1 MTFLLT
7 KIFLKSSVQKI
18 TEQNGISDVRK
29 KSKAQITLY
38 VLLFAYLI
46 GVMWFLSTKMIN
58 VLKEIE
64 AQAVFIDL
72 VFMMVFFLNILQA
85 VFSSINLLYFSK
97 DTDSI
102 LTLPLKPYQI
112 ILARTNVMLILEI
125 AVNMLIGLVPLVIYG
140 IKLNCNALYY
150 ISVVIGLI
158 LLPVLPVI
166 IISLISMVIMSF
178 SKITKNKNKFQLFT
192 TLIMLAL
199 VVAFSIGI
207 TKIDSETMTDEQMA
221 QTLTSAGG
229 FTQMLKTYFP
239 TFGFLSDSV
248 HSNNILTILLETVK
262 TVLVTLAGVIIYLLC
277 AQKLYFKGLI
287 GSLYSGEKTKK
298 GKIKINA
305 KTGKLGFTYVL
316 KELKILVRN
325 PVYLVQCVLPALI
338 FPVLFIGLIF
348 ILPEEETSGITNALS
363 MMLEFNK
370 PLILM
375 GLVAAMQFFA
385 MFIYVSITAI
395 SREGKNATFI
405 KYIPVPLYKQ
415 YIYKIIPNIL
425 MNIFST
431 VIVLGIVRYLL
442 PISITDLIIVFAV
455 SILMNISLSMLCLI
469 MDLKRPKLQWNT
481 EYAVVKQNMNL
492 IFPMIFGTINIGIII
507 FVNTTLKMYSAYI
520 QLAIITLI
528 YILLNVFVYIYLY
541 KKQYELAKK
550 II

>member
-7 KIFLKSSVQKI
+7 KIFLKSSMQKI
-18 TEQNGISDVRK
+18 TEQNGIKDVRK

-38 VLLFAYLI
+38 ALLFAYLI
-46 GVMWFLSTKMIN
+46 GIMWFLSTKMIN
-58 VLKEIE
+58 VLKEINAE
-64 AQAVFIDL
+64 TVFIDL
-72 VFMMVFFLNILQA
+72 VFMMVFFLNILQT

-102 LTLPLKPYQI
+102 LSLPLKPYQI
-112 ILARTNVMLILEI
+112 ILARTNVMLILEF
-125 AVNMLIGLVPLVIYG
+125 AVNILIGLIPLIIYG
-140 IKLNCNALYY
+140 VKLNCNALYY
-150 ISVVIGLI
+150 ISVIIGLM
-158 LLPVLPVI
+158 LLPILPVI
-166 IISLISMVIMSF
+166 IVSLISMVIMSF

-192 TLIMLAL
+192 TLLMLVL
-199 VVAFSIGI
+199 VIAFSVAT

-221 QTLTSAGG
+221 QTLTSAGS
-229 FTQMLKTYFP
+229 FTDMLKTYFP
-239 TFGFLSDSV
+239 TFGFLVNSI
-248 HSNNILTILLETVK
+248 HSNNILTLILETVK
-262 TVLVTLAGVIIYLLC
+262 TIAVTFIGVVIYLLC

-287 GSLYSGEKTKK
+287 GSLYSGEKTKRGK
-298 GKIKINA
+298 VKIKA
-305 KTGKLGFTYVL
+305 KSKRLGIIYVF
-316 KELKILVRN
+316 KELKILIRN

-348 ILPEEETSGITNALS
+348 IASDEELKGITNSLAL
-363 MMLEFNK
+363 MINFNK

-375 GLVAAMQFFA
+375 GLVAIMQFFA

-415 YIYKIIPNIL
+415 YIYKIIPNVL

-431 VIVLGIVRYLL
+431 LIVLGIARYLL
-442 PISITDLIIVFAV
+442 PIEITDLIIVFV
-455 SILMNISLSMLCLI
+455 ISILMNVSLSMLCLI

-492 IFPMIFGTINIGIII
+492 IFPMIFGTINVGIVI

-520 QLAIITLI
+520 QLVIIAMI
-528 YILLNVFVYIYLY
+528 YILANICIYIYLY

-550 II
+550 IM

>member
-150 ISVVIGLI
+150 ISAVIGLI

-199 VVAFSIGI
+199 VVAFSIGV
-207 TKIDSETMTDEQMA
+207 TKIDNETMTDEQMA
-221 QTLTSAGG
+221 QTLTSAGE

-305 KTGKLGFTYVL
+305 KSGKLGFTYVL

-363 MMLEFNK
+363 MMLELNK

-375 GLVAAMQFFA
+375 GLVAVIQFFA

-442 PISITDLIIVFAV
+442 PIPITDLIIVFVV

-492 IFPMIFGTINIGIII
+492 VFPMIFGTINIGIII

-528 YILLNVFVYIYLY
+528 YILLNIFVYIYLY

>member
-229 FTQMLKTYFP
+229 FTKMLKTYFP

-262 TVLVTLAGVIIYLLC
+262 TVLVTFAGVIIYLLC

-305 KTGKLGFTYVL
+305 KSGKLGFTYVL

-442 PISITDLIIVFAV
+442 SISITDLIIVFAV

>member
-1 MTFLLT
+1 
-7 KIFLKSSVQKI
+7 
-18 TEQNGISDVRK
+18 
-29 KSKAQITLY
+29 
-38 VLLFAYLI
+38 
-46 GVMWFLSTKMIN
+46 MIN

-262 TVLVTLAGVIIYLLC
+262 TVLVTFAGVIIYLLC

-298 GKIKINA
+298 A
-305 KTGKLGFTYVL
+305 KL
-316 KELKILVRN
+316 K
-325 PVYLVQCVLPALI
+325 
-338 FPVLFIGLIF
+338 
-348 ILPEEETSGITNALS
+348 
-363 MMLEFNK
+363 
-370 PLILM
+370 
-375 GLVAAMQFFA
+375 
-385 MFIYVSITAI
+385 
-395 SREGKNATFI
+395 
-405 KYIPVPLYKQ
+405 
-415 YIYKIIPNIL
+415 
-425 MNIFST
+425 
-431 VIVLGIVRYLL
+431 
-442 PISITDLIIVFAV
+442 
-455 SILMNISLSMLCLI
+455 
-469 MDLKRPKLQWNT
+469 
-481 EYAVVKQNMNL
+481 
-492 IFPMIFGTINIGIII
+492 
-507 FVNTTLKMYSAYI
+507 
-520 QLAIITLI
+520 
-528 YILLNVFVYIYLY
+528 
-541 KKQYELAKK
+541 
-550 II
+550 

>member
-7 KIFLKSSVQKI
+7 KIFLKCSMQKI
-18 TEQNGISDVRK
+18 TEQNGIGDIRK
-29 KSKAQITLY
+29 KSKSQITLY
-38 VLLFAYLI
+38 ILLFAYLI
-46 GVMWFLSTKMIN
+46 GLMWFLSTKIIN
-58 VLKEIE
+58 VLKEINAE
-64 AQAVFIDL
+64 AVFIDL
-72 VFMMVFFLNILQA
+72 VFMMVFFLNILQT

-112 ILARTNVMLILEI
+112 ILARTNVMIILEF
-125 AVNMLIGLVPLVIYG
+125 AVNMLIGLVPLIIYG
-140 IKLNCNALYY
+140 VKLNCGVLYY
-150 ISVVIGLI
+150 ISVIIGLL
-158 LLPVLPVI
+158 LLPILPII

-192 TLIMLAL
+192 TLIMLVL
-199 VVAFSIGI
+199 VIAFSVAI
-207 TKIDSETMTDEQMA
+207 TKVDSETMTDEQMA
-221 QTLTSAGG
+221 QSLTSAGG
-229 FTQMLKTYFP
+229 FTEMLKTYFP
-239 TFGFLSDSV
+239 TFGFLVNSI
-248 HSNNILTILLETVK
+248 HSNNILTILLETIK
-262 TVLVTLAGVIIYLLC
+262 TIAVTFVGIVIYLLC
-277 AQKLYFKGLI
+277 AQKLYFKGLV

-298 GKIKINA
+298 RKVKIKA
-305 KTGKLGFTYVL
+305 KSSRLGTTYVL
-316 KELKILVRN
+316 KELKILIRN

-338 FPVLFIGLIF
+338 FPVLIVALIF
-348 ILPEEETSGITNALS
+348 IMSDEELKEITNSLAL
-363 MMLEFNK
+363 MLNFNK

-375 GLVAAMQFFA
+375 GLVAIMQFFA

-395 SREGKNATFI
+395 SRDGKNATFI

-431 VIVLGIVRYLL
+431 LIVLGVARYLL
-442 PISITDLIIVFAV
+442 PIQITDLIIVLAV

-492 IFPMIFGTINIGIII
+492 VFPMIFGTINIGIVI

-520 QLAIITLI
+520 QLAIIAMI
-528 YILLNVFVYIYLY
+528 YVLVNICVYIYLY

-550 II
+550 IM

>member
-262 TVLVTLAGVIIYLLC
+262 TVLVTFAGVIIYLLC

-305 KTGKLGFTYVL
+305 KSGKLGFTYVL

-338 FPVLFIGLIF
+338 FPVLFIGLVF

>member
-38 VLLFAYLI
+38 ILLFAYLI

-72 VFMMVFFLNILQA
+72 VFMMVFFINILQA

-262 TVLVTLAGVIIYLLC
+262 TVLVTFAGVIIYLLC

>member
-1 MTFLLT
+1 M
-7 KIFLKSSVQKI
+7 
-18 TEQNGISDVRK
+18 
-29 KSKAQITLY
+29 
-38 VLLFAYLI
+38 
-46 GVMWFLSTKMIN
+46 
-58 VLKEIE
+58 IE

-262 TVLVTLAGVIIYLLC
+262 TVLVTFAGVIIYLLC

>member
-7 KIFLKSSVQKI
+7 KIFLKCSMQKI
-18 TEQNGISDVRK
+18 SEQNGIGDIRK

-46 GVMWFLSTKMIN
+46 GLMWFLSTKMIN
-58 VLKEIE
+58 VLKEINAE
-64 AQAVFIDL
+64 AVFIDL

-112 ILARTNVMLILEI
+112 ILARTNVMIILEF
-125 AVNMLIGLVPLVIYG
+125 AVNMLIGLVPLIIYG
-140 IKLNCNALYY
+140 VKLNCGALYY
-150 ISVVIGLI
+150 ISVIIGLL
-158 LLPVLPVI
+158 LLPILPII

-192 TLIMLAL
+192 TLIMLVL
-199 VVAFSIGI
+199 VIAFSVAI
-207 TKIDSETMTDEQMA
+207 TRIDSETMTDEQMA

-229 FTQMLKTYFP
+229 FTEMLKTYFP
-239 TFGFLSDSV
+239 TFGFLVNSI
-248 HSNNILTILLETVK
+248 HSNNILTILFETIK
-262 TVLVTLAGVIIYLLC
+262 TIAVTFLGIVIYLLC

-298 GKIKINA
+298 GKVKIKT
-305 KTGKLGFTYVL
+305 KSRRLGTTYVL
-316 KELKILVRN
+316 KELKILIRN

-338 FPVLFIGLIF
+338 FPVLIVALIF
-348 ILPEEETSGITNALS
+348 ILSDEELKGITNSLTL
-363 MMLEFNK
+363 MLNFNK

-375 GLVAAMQFFA
+375 GLVAIMQFFA

-415 YIYKIIPNIL
+415 YMYKIIPNIL
-425 MNIFST
+425 MNIFSIL
-431 VIVLGIVRYLL
+431 IVLGVARYLL
-442 PISITDLIIVFAV
+442 PIQITDLIIVFAV

-492 IFPMIFGTINIGIII
+492 VFPMIFGTINIGIVI

-520 QLAIITLI
+520 QLAIIAMI
-528 YILLNVFVYIYLY
+528 YILVNICVYIFLY

-550 II
+550 IM

>member
-229 FTQMLKTYFP
+229 FTKMLKTYFP

-262 TVLVTLAGVIIYLLC
+262 TVLVTFAGVIIYLLC

-305 KTGKLGFTYVL
+305 KSGKLGFTYVL

-442 PISITDLIIVFAV
+442 SISITDLIIVFAV

-492 IFPMIFGTINIGIII
+492 VFPMIFGTINIGIII

-528 YILLNVFVYIYLY
+528 YILLNIFVYIYLY

>member
-38 VLLFAYLI
+38 ILLFAYLI

-248 HSNNILTILLETVK
+248 HSNNILAILLETVK
-262 TVLVTLAGVIIYLLC
+262 TVLVTFAGVIIYLLC

>member
-199 VVAFSIGI
+199 VVAFSIGV
-207 TKIDSETMTDEQMA
+207 TKIDNETMTDEQMA

-287 GSLYSGEKTKK
+287 GSLYSGEKAKK

-305 KTGKLGFTYVL
+305 KSGKLGFTYVL

-363 MMLEFNK
+363 MMLELNK

-375 GLVAAMQFFA
+375 GLVAVIQFFA

-431 VIVLGIVRYLL
+431 VIVLGVVRYLL
-442 PISITDLIIVFAV
+442 PIPITDLIIVFAV

-492 IFPMIFGTINIGIII
+492 VFPMIFGTINIGIII

-528 YILLNVFVYIYLY
+528 YILLNIFVYIYLY